1 MFMRDDHIIE
11 YRFYEKKMNSPYCVM
26 AKSAMSESAK
36 ISAMSQEVV
45 RRMCNTSD
53 IVDQEMRDDIVDAFS
68 AKLTR
73 SGYSKQQVRTVI
85 ESGLK
90 GYQNKLA
97 RCAKKGKMLHRPATS
112 TAASRNRKKLLGK
125 TNWFFLSYLYYAKQP
140 FTSFQSHKVIKS
152 PPVLTKFYQ
161 CQNQMKNIN
170 SC

>member
-1 MFMRDDHIIE
+1 MLPTLNFKMFMRDDHIIE

-97 RCAKKGKMLHRPATS
+97 RCAKKGEMLHRPATS
-112 TAASRNRKKLLGK
+112 TATSRNRKKLLGK
-125 TNWFFLSYLYYAKQP
+125 TNWFKKAESKDRNEHLGEEYRPSK
-140 FTSFQSHKVIKS
+140 
-152 PPVLTKFYQ
+152 TKERSGM
-161 CQNQMKNIN
+161 NATRLNH
-170 SC
+170 